1 MTPVRLG
8 NAIRQLRTRRGM
20 TQQVLAEAL
29 HVTDKAVSKWER
41 GLSVP
46 DICLFP
52 NLAAA
57 LGVSVA
63 DLLLEC
69 SNDETPSHLFQIYEK
84 SADVRTPL
92 HIILGCVDLVSRY
105 RDNPELFNRYLN
117 SIRISGEYLL
127 SVLEMAQTV
136 GELQHLLREKHAPRN
151 LADTLPDYSG
161 KRFLVVE
168 DMEVSR
174 EIAGELLRDTGA
186 QVDFA
191 EDGHDCVERL
201 SAAPAGYYD
210 LILMDVSM
218 PRMDGLEAT
227 RRLRQMGVTAPIIA
241 ISANVSE
248 QDERAALEAGMD
260 AFTEKPIFVDR
271 LFPAIDAC
279 LGKG

>member
-1 MTPVRLG
+1 
-8 NAIRQLRTRRGM
+8 M
-20 TQQVLAEAL
+20 TQQSLAKAL

-41 GLSVP
+41 GLSLP
-46 DICLFP
+46 DICLFSD
-52 NLAAA
+52 LA
-57 LGVSVA
+57 GVLNVSTS

-69 SNDETPSHLFQIYEK
+69 SDGETPSHLVQIYK
-84 SADVRTPL
+84 NAADIRSPL
-92 HIILGCVDLVSRY
+92 HIILGCTDLLRKYRY
-105 RDNPELFNRYLN
+105 NDELFTRYLE

>member
-8 NAIRQLRTRRGM
+8 AAIRLLRTRKGM

-84 SADVRTPL
+84 SSDVRTPL

-105 RDNPELFNRYLN
+105 RDDPELFNRYLN

-127 SVLEMAQTV
+127 SVLDRAQNA
-136 GELQHLLREKHAPRN
+136 GELQQLLSEKRPSP
-151 LADTLPDYSG
+151 ADPLVSVDFSG

-168 DMEVSR
+168 D
-174 EIAGELLRDTGA
+174 IAVNRDIAAELLRDTGA
-186 QVDFA
+186 QVEFA
-191 EDGHDCVERL
+191 
-201 SAAPAGYYD
+201 
-210 LILMDVSM
+210 
-218 PRMDGLEAT
+218 
-227 RRLRQMGVTAPIIA
+227 
-241 ISANVSE
+241 
-248 QDERAALEAGMD
+248 
-260 AFTEKPIFVDR
+260 
-271 LFPAIDAC
+271 
-279 LGKG
+279 